1 MLGFRVVKTDTKI
14 IIMRRIY
21 LLLIVVLL
29 GSTSLMAKNVPVTG
43 KWLLTKVEMGE
54 KSQDVY
60 SDINFREDGY
70 AEMGGRV
77 FGNWKYDKKKK
88 LFTIE
93 SEMIKEFSG
102 ERKVEK
108 LNAGEL
114 ILKGPKVKMFFIK
127 LDEEKIKAEN
137 ENSGLEGI
145 WKTGNVDG
153 VVYSLVFELPNK
165 FSSSESSDGSNSTSK
180 GEWIYNGND
189 KTIIIM
195 TSGRKFRGRNKI
207 VAMNKT
213 ELKLKNKG
221 ETFSFTKFEKPDIKI
236 ERLTFS
242 EDDFYDENGDYKYS
256 EDTEK
261 LPWKDYYSIL
271 ESLKKVKQLVYNFNV
286 LNTNIDAFETKTL
299 TANVVVDSDEETVIF
314 DNIFKGIDR
323 ASISDDEEMPT
334 TNADSNNPIFPFE
347 DNSFRV
353 AGEEEITTP
362 AGTFKCTAVEATGD
376 FDEKIKLWMIN
387 DKPGIVAKAI
397 LDQEGSFGHYY
408 LFELTEIK

>member
-1 MLGFRVVKTDTKI
+1 
-14 IIMRRIY
+14 MRQIY
-21 LLLIVVLL
+21 LLLLIVLL
-29 GSTSLMAKNVPVTG
+29 GSTGLIAKNVPVTG
-43 KWLLTKVEMGE
+43 KWLFTKVEMGE
-54 KSQDVY
+54 KTEDVY
-60 SDINFREDGY
+60 SDVNFREDGY
-70 AEMGGRV
+70 AEMGGTV
-77 FGNWKYDKKKK
+77 FGTWKYDKKKK

-108 LNAGEL
+108 LNAEEL

-145 WKTGNVDG
+145 WKTGNIDG
-153 VVYSLVFELPNK
+153 VVYSIVFTLPNK
-165 FSSSESSDGSNSTSK
+165 FISSESSDGSNSKSK
-180 GEWIYNGND
+180 GEWIYNGTD

-195 TSGRKFRGRNKI
+195 TSGRKFRGQNKI
-207 VAMNKT
+207 VAINKT
-213 ELKLKNKG
+213 ELKLENKE

-256 EDTEK
+256 EDIEK
-261 LPWKDYYSIL
+261 LPWEDYYSIL
-271 ESLKKVKQLVYNFNV
+271 ESLSKVKQLVYNFNV

-299 TANVVVDSDEETVIF
+299 TANIAVDSDDETVTF

-323 ASISDDEEMPT
+323 TSISDDEEMPVIKS
-334 TNADSNNPIFPFE
+334 DSNNPIFPFE

-362 AGTFKCTAVEATGD
+362 AGTFNCTVVEATGD

-397 LDQEGSFGHYY
+397 KDTPGDFGHFFV
-408 LFELTEIK
+408 FELVKIIY